1 MPADSLLGAVLY
13 FLWFFIAQTGH
24 RERERKEKEKS
35 ERKKDAKAKGRKN
48 KVPKLNDK
56 IPPNFDFIPISRVF
70 SVKPKTVFGES
81 DNWGSRQRY
90 LRKPGEGGAL
100 S

>member
-1 MPADSLLGAVLY
+1 MHNKRDWRLD
-13 FLWFFIAQTGH
+13 T
-24 RERERKEKEKS
+24 ERERKEKEKS

-70 SVKPKTVFGES
+70 SVKTKTETVGES
-81 DNWGSRQRY
+81 DNRGSRSRY
-90 LRKPGEGGAL
+90 KRKPGDGGTL
-100 S
+100 SCLLQSVVTDS